1 MHQVWGDLPVKNGGG
16 CAVGGKTGVRQAR
29 RRFAPVYVYDSL
41 SGFRVSLQGA
51 IWQQGN
57 LRASRFADRGIYPLI
72 GQRDAAMARKIE
84 YATSDLQP
92 DPKLV
97 QPDQS
102 TTDVFF

>member
-1 MHQVWGDLPVKNGGG
+1 MPGRNGIG

-29 RRFAPVYVYDSL
+29 RQYAPDYHYDSL
-41 SGFRVSLQGA
+41 SGFRVGIADS

-57 LRASRFADRGIYPLI
+57 LRAGKFADRGIYAIL
-72 GQRDAAMARKIE
+72 GSRDAAISRAIQ

-97 QPDQS
+97 EPNMPED
-102 TTDVFF
+102 DVFF

>member
-1 MHQVWGDLPVKNGGG
+1 MKNGGG

-29 RRFAPVYVYDSL
+29 RMYAADYRYDSL
-41 SGFRVSLQGA
+41 SGFRVGIGES

-57 LRASRFADRGIYPLI
+57 LRAGKFADYGVYALI
-72 GQRDAAMARKIE
+72 GSRDAAISRAIE

-97 QPDQS
+97 QPNMPED
-102 TTDVFF
+102 DVFF